1 MGVKKK
7 KSEEKAK
14 NTLRSPES
22 RLPQQESSKAE
33 KSRLKKQT
41 KALKL
46 TKSTPAEDPC
56 GEEAVDEQISSP
68 KNKHPGGNT
77 SAETDQKAIKEKY
90 PPRLDPKSIGYFR
103 RVDDTLQQKF
113 DSEEEKRLFVK
124 NVFGEVKENEVSL
137 AMDITGSLVLQKLLA
152 LAQPL
157 QLGQFLSALSKD
169 FFSICCHRSGAH
181 IVQTTLLQF
190 PRLQALSHLPEE
202 NAEEEDEEAV
212 TNTLE
217 DLILMLC
224 TDVKGRFLE
233 YTQNTHGSFVVR
245 TLFQV
250 LGGTLLNQEKSRRG
264 PPGATISKKKL
275 NTSSTQ
281 AADFAVPESFLAQL
295 QDLTGCFQEDI
306 SLFVTNKIASLGL
319 QVALQVL
326 HRKLPMVCS
335 VLCDDVIRYL
345 ASRNPSA
352 AGSPLSM
359 YLKDQTT
366 SRLLERI
373 IEVSGKKQL
382 KKLFKSQFQGQLLAL
397 SAHAIANF
405 TVQRLITAMPS
416 KKLFMTVFDELSPGV
431 EEVMAKGHM
440 GVVTALVSACRKHAS
455 RQAEMMARLMEAF
468 HCLEPASRQIACSPL
483 FLSLLSYEVY
493 YGYEDGNSPL
503 EHQAESERCLG
514 DVNFHGSLL
523 LQQLL
528 HFTDPSPVLL
538 SLAAMMEKDLVTLA
552 CSQAGSHVF
561 DALLISDSIPEKKK
575 KKVLRK
581 LKGHYIKLAC
591 NKHGSRVLDR
601 IWNAA
606 TLGVKQEM
614 AQELASKEQELLKDQ
629 FGYHIVRN
637 FALSHFLKRR
647 RDWDEHQVAENK
659 RRKMFAEI
667 LED

>member
-416 KKLFMTVFDELSPGV
+416 KKL
-431 EEVMAKGHM
+431 
-440 GVVTALVSACRKHAS
+440 
-455 RQAEMMARLMEAF
+455 AF